1 MAFDLPPDAFK
12 FSMGLLF
19 GLGAA
24 SRIGIY
30 DYLGYYDICYLGDE
44 VRDPGRVIPR
54 SIMISVLAV
63 AVIYIA
69 INLSV
74 IGVVPWRSFVP
85 AAEHPEANFIVSIL
99 MERAVRTE
107 CRHRLHA
114 LRRLDGVRVGFRAAA
129 RLLANPV
136 RRGA

>member
-1 MAFDLPPDAFK
+1 MSTQIVTPELRDWIVAQAAAGHSPEVVVEAMKASGWEEPVARIALATTLGVIVTGALHFDPKVAFDLPPDAFK

-63 AVIYIA
+63 TGMGI
-69 INLSV
+69 SQ
-74 IGVVPWRSFVP
+74 
-85 AAEHPEANFIVSIL
+85 AA
-99 MERAVRTE
+99 
-107 CRHRLHA
+107 
-114 LRRLDGVRVGFRAAA
+114 G
-129 RLLANPV
+129 
-136 RRGA
+136 